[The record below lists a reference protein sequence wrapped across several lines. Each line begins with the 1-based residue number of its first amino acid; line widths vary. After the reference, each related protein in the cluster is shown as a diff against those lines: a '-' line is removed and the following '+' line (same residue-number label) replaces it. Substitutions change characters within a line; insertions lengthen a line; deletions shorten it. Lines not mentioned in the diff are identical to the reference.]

1 MIIAAAIAAATA
13 VNAGAYTWSLDSC
26 IAYAHANNI
35 SVRQRQVE
43 KLNAE
48 YGVTEAKDRF
58 LPTVSAGASQS
69 FDFGRGLTSE
79 NTYANR
85 NTSSFGWQAGV
96 NLPIFQGLAGVR
108 RLDYAKVN
116 LAEALLQVEAAK
128 DDITLSIIAK
138 YLQILYSREMLAVNS
153 SQAALSEMEL
163 DRRRQLLEA
172 GKIAELDVLEAES
185 QLAADRLSVVNAEN
199 DLQLAKVDLMQTL
212 QLVYDPDFD
221 VDSIADGMAPLP
233 SVDEV
238 FGNAMAYNYGMRAA
252 NTAIQAAES
261 NVKLSRSGYL
271 PTLSMNASLGGS
283 YYHVG
288 GMDNPSFSR
297 QMRDNFSKSIGFTLS
312 VPIFDAFSTRNNVRR
327 AKASVLAAQ
336 LLADD
341 TRTRLYNNIVQA
353 HTRARSAQA
362 KWQAGLVAER
372 AAKAAFE
379 AMQDKYN
386 YGRATATEFEQS
398 KNAWF
403 RSRAELIQARYETLL
418 RARILAF
425 YNTPR

>member
-336 LLADD
+336 LQADD

-418 RARILAF
+418 RARLLAF

>member
-43 KLNAE
+43 KLNTE

-58 LPTVSAGASQS
+58 LPTVSDGASQS

-336 LLADD
+336 LQADD